1 MKSSHKNAFVH
12 SLRAA
17 ALLGGLLVGASV
29 QAGMVTD
36 RHGNVGYDTAAECDA
51 AVASGQ
57 ARYYQ
62 PVTVGK
68 PVRRAGEASVRQMPM
83 RQLAQLGATPAG
95 ARGYSSAGYAHGACD
110 LGAPSVGGRE
120 HVTPPLVGKYVPFSP
135 DMMVNVFYDRQGQPR
150 RVSMAQCDNS
160 FQAAW
165 PRPVAVTPVAVTPPP
180 AAPVACYVDALR
192 PIVPVAT
199 PGCGEGMRCHQL
211 LPLPPSKLPGIERAG
226 GAQACTNS

>member
-95 ARGYSSAGYAHGACD
+95 ALGYSSAGYAHG
-110 LGAPSVGGRE
+110 
-120 HVTPPLVGKYVPFSP
+120 
-135 DMMVNVFYDRQGQPR
+135 
-150 RVSMAQCDNS
+150 
-160 FQAAW
+160 
-165 PRPVAVTPVAVTPPP
+165 
-180 AAPVACYVDALR
+180 
-192 PIVPVAT
+192 
-199 PGCGEGMRCHQL
+199 
-211 LPLPPSKLPGIERAG
+211 
-226 GAQACTNS
+226 